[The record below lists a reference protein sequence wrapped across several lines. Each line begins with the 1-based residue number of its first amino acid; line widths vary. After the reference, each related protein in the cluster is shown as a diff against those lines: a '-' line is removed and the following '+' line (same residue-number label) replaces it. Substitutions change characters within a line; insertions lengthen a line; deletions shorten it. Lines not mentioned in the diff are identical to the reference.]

1 MPGHPVQV
9 IGQDRL
15 KHVAYD
21 ILSFS
26 LQQLAMLGSAHSTIE
41 KTLDYKAVVL
51 GSAIKKQ
58 ATENGQKDKGH
69 MQNSSYDI

>member
-1 MPGHPVQV
+1 MGPPVV
-9 IGQDRL
+9 KDRL

-69 MQNSSYDI
+69 MQNIY